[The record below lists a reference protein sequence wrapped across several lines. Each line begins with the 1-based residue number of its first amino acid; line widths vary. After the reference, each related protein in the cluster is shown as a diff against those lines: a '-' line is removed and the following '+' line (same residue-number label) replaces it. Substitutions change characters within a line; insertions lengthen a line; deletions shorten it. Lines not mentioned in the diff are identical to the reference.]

1 MVNLIG
7 DLRKAW
13 DNPTMAVSIPV
24 SGFDGTT
31 FQPRRSWP
39 SSTCLRVGCILRT
52 ECQHAGLRPFHVSA
66 SATIV
71 RAGWDQKNSRRLGV
85 INAQF
90 GACNASRH
98 PGMAHCV
105 AEETR
110 SYWRSFQNSPVNQG
124 CERPRSEPFL
134 SRSVSL

>member
-1 MVNLIG
+1 M
-7 DLRKAW
+7 
-13 DNPTMAVSIPV
+13 
-24 SGFDGTT
+24 
-31 FQPRRSWP
+31 
-39 SSTCLRVGCILRT
+39 
-52 ECQHAGLRPFHVSA
+52 
-66 SATIV
+66 

-124 CERPRSEPFL
+124 CEGPRSDPFL
-134 SRSVSL
+134 SRSVSLRIWGWACADHWWHNAESYFLIGKAMGAGMLKAMQG

>member
-1 MVNLIG
+1 M
-7 DLRKAW
+7 R
-13 DNPTMAVSIPV
+13 
-24 SGFDGTT
+24 
-31 FQPRRSWP
+31 
-39 SSTCLRVGCILRT
+39 
-52 ECQHAGLRPFHVSA
+52 A
-66 SATIV
+66 S
-71 RAGWDQKNSRRLGV
+71 GWDQKNSRRLGV

-124 CERPRSEPFL
+124 CEGPRSDPFL